1 MTIRK
6 KKSVLRN
13 KAYYLGVVSKKGKKS
28 FYMRHIFQSSTDV
41 PLTQIFQSS
50 SAVDAAGA
58 GVEGKKTYSLLML
71 SITVHRSQKI
81 FNFRV
86 YVFLITRRREGDK
99 NI

>member
-1 MTIRK
+1 MKTQSK

-50 SAVDAAGA
+50 SAVDAAG
-58 GVEGKKTYSLLML
+58 VEGKKTYSLLML
-71 SITVHRSQKI
+71 SITVHRSQKNI
-81 FNFRV
+81 QLSR
-86 YVFLITRRREGDK
+86 LCILDHKKKRRR
-99 NI
+99 